1 MFRLKIFLL
10 PPNARRKEDVQKV
23 NDLGDRYYK
32 NLLVSFDDAL
42 NSHSIFLINIDNGFA
57 KELDPLGCVDLAT
70 NLLRQSEIDY

>member
-32 NLLVSFDDAL
+32 NPLVSFDDTL
-42 NSHSIFLINIDNGFA
+42 NSHLHSIFLINVDKGFT
-57 KELDPLGCVDLAT
+57 KELDPQEYVNLT
-70 NLLRQSEIDY
+70 ENLL